1 MAASAAAGEYRA
13 PRTASGAPDLSGLWS
28 NNSLTQLERPDDFK
42 SLVVSE
48 QEARTFE
55 QKHRGQPPEIP
66 NDVVGGANSEWW
78 ETDTGLARIR
88 GQARSSWIVSPA
100 DGQLPFTAQAKA
112 ANKARRERRKTDFD
126 NPESRDRGERCL
138 AAEAAGPPMLN
149 GGYDDNFMLVQT
161 TDSVAILAEYMHD
174 VRIVRLGDAVHPPAS
189 VRRLMG
195 DSIGHWEGDT
205 LVIETTNFTRAEVGD
220 DAPPGADMT
229 VIERLTRISPTE
241 LFYEFQVHDPAE
253 FIQPWRGEM
262 VLRATKGPIYEY
274 ACHEGNYALPS
285 ILSAGRQ
292 ADAAKVAAVGK

>member
-1 MAASAAAGEYRA
+1 
-13 PRTASGAPDLSGLWS
+13 
-28 NNSLTQLERPDDFK
+28 
-42 SLVVSE
+42 
-48 QEARTFE
+48 
-55 QKHRGQPPEIP
+55 
-66 NDVVGGANSEWW
+66 
-78 ETDTGLARIR
+78 
-88 GQARSSWIVSPA
+88 
-100 DGQLPFTAQAKA
+100 
-112 ANKARRERRKTDFD
+112 
-126 NPESRDRGERCL
+126 
-138 AAEAAGPPMLN
+138 MLN

-229 VIERLTRISPTE
+229 VIERLTRVSPSE

-262 VLRATKGPIYEY
+262 ILRATKGPIYEY